1 MCTTSSMFTGKPS
14 VFRKNNNKYLYFQR
28 YIFIES
34 NQNLNWLKLFL
45 NNPIIM
51 PIKVSFRFPLWVGH
65 LKKNPNILMKEAVV
79 QFSGSSVVSLKTRN
93 WLCIQYPCIYQHKCT
108 SSNKIRIK
116 MIEEKTMAY
125 LLPTYD
131 IDMTISLPLRVEW
144 FGWVLYRE
152 LLQESSSLL

>member
-1 MCTTSSMFTGKPS
+1 
-14 VFRKNNNKYLYFQR
+14 
-28 YIFIES
+28 
-34 NQNLNWLKLFL
+34 
-45 NNPIIM
+45 
-51 PIKVSFRFPLWVGH
+51 
-65 LKKNPNILMKEAVV
+65 MKEAVV

-131 IDMTISLPLRVEW
+131 IDMTRSLPLRVEW
-144 FGWVLYRE
+144 FGWVLYRQS
-152 LLQESSSLL
+152 LQESSSLL